1 MLAKKLKKNG
11 AAKEE
16 AEANEG
22 ESYMFINKKKPAADK
37 NNTNVANT
45 GEVENLPGQDG
56 SEKLEENVVGNDE
69 ELEASAPVN
78 DGNVDNDSEGNDSNS
93 AEVKEVENGAA
104 E

>member
-37 NNTNVANT
+37 NNTNVRIL
-45 GEVENLPGQDG
+45 V
-56 SEKLEENVVGNDE
+56 KLKICLGKM
-69 ELEASAPVN
+69 A
-78 DGNVDNDSEGNDSNS
+78 
-93 AEVKEVENGAA
+93 VKNWKKMLWETTKS
-104 E
+104 